1 MAEHTI
7 NWGRR
12 WHQLMA
18 ILMLVNLALV
28 GFNLS
33 YVTLRGLYLRYT
45 PALVHFYD
53 PVLGIEPQPLTQ
65 TYLRTVDQLTDSV
78 AQTGLESTST
88 QELLIELRSQ
98 SHLLISENPYLVSN
112 QMPVFAKLKRRLRGH
127 METSAAEEAL
137 ARFWQADY
145 LAETGWE
152 PAIGFFQ
159 GRIRPLLERNF
170 YREINEMGQYVDE
183 FWRIDSIFMVIFGVE
198 LLGRTYGSSRRRS
211 GVSWG
216 DAIARQWYELPLVL
230 PLGRWLRILPTT
242 VKLHHSGLFNLEK
255 LLAQITHEPAA
266 YLSDRVSK
274 FVLVRFVNQTQQ
286 NIKTGDFGGLWQAPQ
301 GGTAA
306 ADSKFDRLSDRLIQ
320 LAIYQALPTVKP
332 DLQEL
337 LHHSLKGALTRN
349 EIYGGLKQIP
359 GLNAMPSDAL
369 DGLSTYLAQA
379 TCDVLAESY
388 ADEEGRVIIEQL
400 SQNFRAALGQGLQD
414 KQTSAEVRQLLN
426 GLLEEF
432 KYKYIQQAEYQDPET
447 ILEEANQLFEQSS
460 ELSPS

>member
-1 MAEHTI
+1 MAENTI
-7 NWGRR
+7 DWGKR

-18 ILMLVNLALV
+18 VLMLVNLALV

-45 PALVHFYD
+45 PALVQFYD
-53 PVLGIEPQPLTQ
+53 PVLGIESQPLTQ
-65 TYLRTVDQLTDSV
+65 NYLHTVDQLTDSV
-78 AQTGLESTST
+78 AQTGLESAPT
-88 QELLIELRSQ
+88 QALLTDLRSQ

-112 QMPVFAKLKRRLRGH
+112 QMPVFAKLKRRLRGY
-127 METSAAEEAL
+127 MDTSSAEEAF

-145 LAETGWE
+145 LAQTGWE

-159 GRIRPLLERNF
+159 ARIQPLLARNF

-198 LLGRTYGSSRRRS
+198 LLGRTYGNSRRRP
-211 GVSWG
+211 GVNWG
-216 DAIARQWYELPLVL
+216 DAIARQWYELPLLL
-230 PLGRWLRILPTT
+230 PLWRWLRIIPTA
-242 VKLHHSGLFNLEK
+242 VKLHHSGLFNVQR

-286 NIKTGDFGGLWQAPQ
+286 NVQTGDLGGLWQPPQ
-301 GGTAA
+301 DGSAT
-306 ADSKFDRLSDRLIQ
+306 DSKFDRLTDRMIQ

-337 LHHSLKGALTRN
+337 LHHSLKGALAGN
-349 EIYGGLKQIP
+349 ELYSGLKQIP

-369 DGLSTYLAQA
+369 DGLSTYLAEA

-400 SQNFRAALGQGLQD
+400 SQNFRAALGQGLQN
-414 KQTSAEVRQLLN
+414 KETSAEVRQLLN
-426 GLLEEF
+426 DLLEEF

-447 ILEEANQLFEQSS
+447 ILEEADQLLEHSP
-460 ELSPS
+460 ELPPS